1 MERKNF
7 FAILIVCSFAGRLA
21 QASGTVTAVVVEFE
35 LKRALEWLQEDKHE
49 LRRYTAILVLKEL
62 AENAPTLFY
71 VHVASFFDLVWSAL
85 RDNSDKIREG
95 AVEALRAALV
105 LISMRENRL
114 RLQWYHKVFEEA
126 QKVTRLILDFTINCN
141 LIQC

>member
-1 MERKNF
+1 
-7 FAILIVCSFAGRLA
+7 
-21 QASGTVTAVVVEFE
+21 
-35 LKRALEWLQEDKHE
+35 
-49 LRRYTAILVLKEL
+49 
-62 AENAPTLFY
+62 
-71 VHVASFFDLVWSAL
+71 
-85 RDNSDKIREG
+85 
-95 AVEALRAALV
+95 